1 MVCKSGLNNLRIRMI
16 YGKMADLLCGVQICS
31 SANARNGHGFKNDDV
46 LVGSEDTG
54 FICRGCFSLTVRN
67 FLNLAS
73 SKTVLCNSIGM
84 YFISVQDQYV
94 FLHQAV
100 MEALVCGNTEIIPQ
114 DLRIATNKLAKVH
127 KPSKKTGYERELK
140 ASDNYS
146 Q

>member
-31 SANARNGHGFKNDDV
+31 SANARNVTVLNDDV

-54 FICRGCFSLTVRN
+54 FICHECFSLTVRN

-100 MEALVCGNTEIIPQ
+100 METLVCGNTEIIPQ

-127 KPSKKTGYERELK
+127 KPSKKTIILLLLI
-140 ASDNYS
+140 N
-146 Q
+146 

>member
-1 MVCKSGLNNLRIRMI
+1 MEKWPTFFVEFKFALRPTP
-16 YGKMADLLCGVQICS
+16 GTVT
-31 SANARNGHGFKNDDV
+31 V
-46 LVGSEDTG
+46 LKTMMFWLGSEDTG

-67 FLNLAS
+67 FLNLVS
-73 SKTVLCNSIGM
+73 SKTVLCNSIGI

-146 Q
+146 QKLSLVLYVVNCA

>member
-31 SANARNGHGFKNDDV
+31 SANARNVTVLNDDV

-54 FICRGCFSLTVRN
+54 FICHGCFSLTVRN

-84 YFISVQDQYV
+84 YFISVQEQYV

-100 MEALVCGNTEIIPQ
+100 METLVCGNTEIIPQ

-146 Q
+146 L